1 MPKYFIGNVLSPTET
16 QPESHDRTF
25 AFTREETDALNMEGV
40 PIRMEHHPEMEV
52 GVIKRGWTDKS
63 GRKWVLGSL
72 NDDGLQSRF
81 AKYAI
86 GKGPTGT
93 AYYTGLSLQHT
104 HTQYASGKT
113 LKTPVEVSLCV
124 NPRRDDCR
132 IAFVDSELNHDET
145 EKVTYK
151 ILQQASNK
159 MASETPVEQPQEVQ
173 KVEETP
179 AAPVAEAPKEES
191 TEMTREEMM
200 QVIIQQQKELEEQT
214 SAKTKEQK
222 ELEELK
228 AMMKKQKE
236 EEAAQEAEKARALS
250 QALVDQWAST
260 LDKSTM
266 TDANKE
272 SIMKMA
278 RDFPK
283 ESMEMLRVAHCAS
296 KAHQA
301 QIQKFED
308 FKKMSEN
315 MALKQRFEAVM
326 QKKRPREEPVKEIV
340 HAASTRT
347 QVKKQKKNTENVAM
361 AIVRKYR
368 ASGSAVDHMSALSEM
383 QTPNRRRSRQ
393 PYY

>member
-16 QPESHDRTF
+16 QPEAYDETF
-25 AFTREETDALNMEGV
+25 AFTREETNSMNMSGV

-52 GVIKRGWTDKS
+52 GVIKRGWTDKE

-113 LKTPVEVSLCV
+113 VKTPVEVSLCV

-159 MASETPVEQPQEVQ
+159 MATETPVEQPQEVQ
-173 KVEETP
+173 EAP
-179 AAPVAEAPKEES
+179 AVPEAPKEES
-191 TEMTREEMM
+191 QEMSREEMM
-200 QVIIQQQKELEEQT
+200 KVIIQQQKELEEQT
-214 SAKTKEQK
+214 SSKTTEQK

-228 AMMKKQKE
+228 SMMKKQKE

-266 TDANKE
+266 SDANKD

-301 QIQKFED
+301 QVQKFED
-308 FKKMSEN
+308 FKKMSQD

-340 HAASTRT
+340 HAAST
-347 QVKKQKKNTENVAM
+347 KKQKKSTENVAM
-361 AIVRKYR
+361 SIVRKYR

>member
-1 MPKYFIGNVLSPTET
+1 MPKYFIGNVLSPTDT
-16 QPESHDRTF
+16 QPEAHDKTF

-52 GVIKRGWTDKS
+52 GVIKRGWTDKD

-113 LKTPVEVSLCV
+113 VKTPVEVSLCV

-159 MASETPVEQPQEVQ
+159 MASETPVEQTQEKVQ
-173 KVEETP
+173 EETP
-179 AAPVAEAPKEES
+179 AAPVEQTEES

-200 QVIIQQQKELEEQT
+200 KVIIQQQKELEEQT
-214 SAKTKEQK
+214 TNKNEEQK

-250 QALVDQWAST
+250 QALVDQWAAT

-301 QIQKFED
+301 QIEKFES

-340 HAASTRT
+340 HAASSKT
-347 QVKKQKKNTENVAM
+347 QVKRQKKNTENVAM

-368 ASGSAVDHMSALSEM
+368 ASGSARDHMSAISDM
-383 QTPNRRRSRQ
+383 QQPRRRNRQ

>member
-16 QPESHDRTF
+16 QPEAYDETF
-25 AFTREETDALNMEGV
+25 AFTREETNSMNMSGV

-52 GVIKRGWTDKS
+52 GVIKRGWTDKE

-113 LKTPVEVSLCV
+113 VKTPVEVSLCV

-159 MASETPVEQPQEVQ
+159 MATETPVEQTQEVQ
-173 KVEETP
+173 EAP
-179 AAPVAEAPKEES
+179 AAPVEAPKEES
-191 TEMTREEMM
+191 QEMSREEMM
-200 QVIIQQQKELEEQT
+200 KVIIQQQKELEEQT
-214 SAKTKEQK
+214 SSKTTEQK

-228 AMMKKQKE
+228 SMMKKQKE
-236 EEAAQEAEKARALS
+236 EEAAKEAEKARALS

-266 TDANKE
+266 SDANKD

-301 QIQKFED
+301 QVQKFDD

-340 HAASTRT
+340 HAAST
-347 QVKKQKKNTENVAM
+347 KKQKKSTENVAM
-361 AIVRKYR
+361 SIVRKYR

>member
-1 MPKYFIGNVLSPTET
+1 MPKYFIGNVLSPTDT
-16 QPESHDRTF
+16 QPEAHDKTF

-52 GVIKRGWTDKS
+52 GVIKRGWTDED

-72 NDDGLQSRF
+72 NDNGLQSRF

-113 LKTPVEVSLCV
+113 VKTPVEVSLCV

-159 MASETPVEQPQEVQ
+159 MASETPVEQTQEKVQ
-173 KVEETP
+173 EETP
-179 AAPVAEAPKEES
+179 AAPVEQTEES

-200 QVIIQQQKELEEQT
+200 KVIIQQQKELEEQT
-214 SAKTKEQK
+214 TNKTEEQK

-250 QALVDQWAST
+250 RALVDQWAAT

-301 QIQKFED
+301 QIEKFES

-340 HAASTRT
+340 HAASSKT
-347 QVKKQKKNTENVAM
+347 QVKRQKKNTENVAM

-368 ASGSAVDHMSALSEM
+368 ASGSARDHMSAISDM
-383 QTPNRRRSRQ
+383 QQPRRRNRQ

>member
-1 MPKYFIGNVLSPTET
+1 MPKYFIGNVLSPTDT
-16 QPESHDRTF
+16 QPESHDKTF
-25 AFTREETDALNMEGV
+25 AFTREETDSLDMQGV

-52 GVIKRGWTDKS
+52 GVIKRGWTDKD

-132 IAFVDSELNHDET
+132 IAFVDSDLNHDET

-159 MASETPVEQPQEVQ
+159 MASETPVEQPQEQQ

-179 AAPVAEAPKEES
+179 AAPVAETPKEES
-191 TEMTREEMM
+191 AEMSREEMM
-200 QVIIQQQKELEEQT
+200 KVIIQQQKELEEQT
-214 SAKTKEQK
+214 ASKTSEQK

-250 QALVDQWAST
+250 QALVDQWAAT

-326 QKKRPREEPVKEIV
+326 QKKRPREQPVQEIN
-340 HAASTRT
+340 HAASTKQT
-347 QVKKQKKNTENVAM
+347 AKKQRRNTENRALS
-361 AIVRKYR
+361 IIKQYR
-368 ASGSAVDHMSALSEM
+368 ASGSARDHMSALSEM

>member
-16 QPESHDRTF
+16 QPEADDKTF
-25 AFTREETDALNMEGV
+25 AFTREETNSMNMSGV

-52 GVIKRGWTDKS
+52 GVIKRGWTDKE

-113 LKTPVEVSLCV
+113 VKTPVEVSLCV

-159 MASETPVEQPQEVQ
+159 MATETPVEQTQEVQ
-173 KVEETP
+173 EAP
-179 AAPVAEAPKEES
+179 AAPVEAPKEES
-191 TEMTREEMM
+191 QEMSREEMM
-200 QVIIQQQKELEEQT
+200 KVIIQQQKELEEQT
-214 SAKTKEQK
+214 TNKTTEQK

-228 AMMKKQKE
+228 TMMKKQKE

-266 TDANKE
+266 SDANKE

-301 QIQKFED
+301 QVQKFDD

-340 HAASTRT
+340 HAASTKT
-347 QVKKQKKNTENVAM
+347 QAKKQKKSTENVAM
-361 AIVRKYR
+361 SIVRKYR

>member
-16 QPESHDRTF
+16 QPEAYDETF
-25 AFTREETDALNMEGV
+25 AFTREETNSMNMSGV

-52 GVIKRGWTDKS
+52 GVIKRGWTDKE

-113 LKTPVEVSLCV
+113 VKTPVEVSLCV

-159 MASETPVEQPQEVQ
+159 MATETPVEQPQEVQ
-173 KVEETP
+173 EAP
-179 AAPVAEAPKEES
+179 AVPEAPKEES
-191 TEMTREEMM
+191 QEMSREEMM
-200 QVIIQQQKELEEQT
+200 KVIIQQQKELEEQT
-214 SAKTKEQK
+214 SSKTTEQK

-228 AMMKKQKE
+228 SMMKKQKE
-236 EEAAQEAEKARALS
+236 DEAAQEAEKARALS

-266 TDANKE
+266 SDANKD

-296 KAHQA
+296 KAHIA
-301 QIQKFED
+301 QVQKFED
-308 FKKMSEN
+308 FKKMSQD

-326 QKKRPREEPVKEIV
+326 QKKRPREEPVKEVV
-340 HAASTRT
+340 HAAST
-347 QVKKQKKNTENVAM
+347 KKQKKNTENVAM
-361 AIVRKYR
+361 SIVRKYR

-383 QTPNRRRSRQ
+383 QAPNRRRSRQ

>member
-16 QPESHDRTF
+16 QPEAYDETF
-25 AFTREETDALNMEGV
+25 AFTREETNSMNMSGV

-52 GVIKRGWTDKS
+52 GVIKRGWTDKE

-113 LKTPVEVSLCV
+113 VKTPVEVSLCV

-159 MASETPVEQPQEVQ
+159 MATETPVEQTQEVQ
-173 KVEETP
+173 EAP
-179 AAPVAEAPKEES
+179 AAPVEAPKEES
-191 TEMTREEMM
+191 QEMSREEMM
-200 QVIIQQQKELEEQT
+200 KVIIQQQKELEEQT
-214 SAKTKEQK
+214 SSKTTEQK

-228 AMMKKQKE
+228 SMMKKQKE
-236 EEAAQEAEKARALS
+236 EEAAKEAEKARALS

-266 TDANKE
+266 SDANKD

-301 QIQKFED
+301 QVQKFED
-308 FKKMSEN
+308 FKKMSQD

-340 HAASTRT
+340 HAAST
-347 QVKKQKKNTENVAM
+347 KKQKKSTENVAM
-361 AIVRKYR
+361 SIVRKYR

>member
-16 QPESHDRTF
+16 QPEAYDETF
-25 AFTREETDALNMEGV
+25 AFTREETNSMNMSGV

-52 GVIKRGWTDKS
+52 GVIKRGWTDKE

-113 LKTPVEVSLCV
+113 VKTPVEVSLCV

-159 MASETPVEQPQEVQ
+159 MATETPVEQTQEVQ
-173 KVEETP
+173 EAP
-179 AAPVAEAPKEES
+179 AAPVEAPKEES
-191 TEMTREEMM
+191 QEMSREEMM
-200 QVIIQQQKELEEQT
+200 KVIIQQQKELEEQT
-214 SAKTKEQK
+214 SSKTTEQK

-228 AMMKKQKE
+228 SMMKKQKE
-236 EEAAQEAEKARALS
+236 DEAAKEAEKARALS

-266 TDANKE
+266 SDANKD

-301 QIQKFED
+301 QVQKFED
-308 FKKMSEN
+308 FKKMSQD

-340 HAASTRT
+340 HAAST
-347 QVKKQKKNTENVAM
+347 KKQKKSTENVAM
-361 AIVRKYR
+361 SIVRKYR